1 MQRSHCRSFSKLYL
15 VNEQQTKPMNKPSP
29 TPSSTKEAFDQAA
42 NRTDTPV
49 YSKRINPHR
58 SLSNQGF
65 FATIMFTACAFLLPL
80 LAFLGTHALWTL
92 LFFVAPA
99 VAALWYFIRRNDK
112 DGTLYEEVRLWP
124 DLIAVHRMNPR
135 KADQYWHANPYWV
148 TVHMR
153 DTKKCPS
160 YLTLKGAGREIE
172 LGAFLSEDER
182 KDLEQDLRK
191 HLAQVANMAAP

>member
-1 MQRSHCRSFSKLYL
+1 MKPK
-15 VNEQQTKPMNKPSP
+15 TKPMTKPTP
-29 TPSSTKEAFDQAA
+29 TPSETKDAFDAAA
-42 NRTDTPV
+42 NRSDTPV
-49 YSKRINPHR
+49 YTKRINPHR

-80 LAFLGTHALWTL
+80 LAFLGTQALWTL
-92 LFFVAPA
+92 LLFVAPA

-112 DGTLYEEVRLWP
+112 DGTLCEEVRLWP
-124 DLIAVHRMNPR
+124 DLIAVHRQNPR

-148 TVHMR
+148 TVHTR

-172 LGAFLSEDER
+172 LGAFLPLDER
-182 KDLEQDLRK
+182 KELSSELRTE
-191 HLAQVANMAAP
+191 LAQIKLRS